1 MDNNIKTMIDN
12 KYDLIIIGAGASG
25 IMAAASALKDNK
37 TVLVIDN
44 QNAPLRKVRISGG
57 GRCNFTN
64 LDMSSDHYISENPHF
79 IKSALTQFSVSDFL
93 SEMDKNK
100 IPYYEKKL
108 GQIFCKNKSS
118 DIINYLLDQSKD
130 ADFLFNTDITSLKK
144 NNNIFEIDTSKGCFN
159 SKYVI
164 IATGGISYTNLGV
177 SNFAAETGKNFM
189 LNVIDF
195 SPALVPL
202 KLQKPYKELAGTSL
216 FCKASIGK
224 KFFYDDMLFTHKGL
238 SGPAIL
244 KISSY
249 WSKGISVDIDL
260 LPNQN
265 IKQIINQAKSSK
277 SKQTIQSFMKN
288 CFSIKVA
295 SWILDETNINNKN
308 IQELSNHQIDL
319 LYNFIHFFRVIPV
332 ADMGYS
338 LAEISKGG
346 IDTKEL
352 SSKTF
357 EAKKVSGLY
366 FIGEAI
372 DVAGNL
378 GGYNIWFAFASGFI
392 AGQCLSDNKNY

>member
-1 MDNNIKTMIDN
+1 MK

-25 IMAAASALKDNK
+25 IMAAISALKCNK

-64 LDMSSDHYISENPHF
+64 LDMSTEHYISKNPHF
-79 IKSALTQFSVSDFL
+79 IKSAIQQFKVSDFL
-93 SEMDKNK
+93 AEMDKHN

-118 DIINYLLDQSKD
+118 DIINYLLDQSKN
-130 ADFLFNTDITSLKK
+130 AHFLFNTDIISLQK
-144 NNNIFEIDTSKGCFN
+144 NNNIFEIETSKGHFN
-159 SKYVI
+159 SPSII
-164 IATGGISYTNLGV
+164 IATGGISYPGIGV
-177 SNFAAETGKNFM
+177 SNFAAETAKNFG

-202 KLQKPYKELAGTSL
+202 RLQKPYTDLAGTSL
-216 FCKASIGK
+216 YCKTSIGK

-249 WSKGISVDIDL
+249 WSKGLSVSIDL
-260 LPNQN
+260 LPNEN
-265 IKQIINQAKSSK
+265 IKSLINQERSSK
-277 SKQTIQSFMKN
+277 DKQTIHSFMKN
-288 CFSIKVA
+288 YFSAKFA
-295 SWILDETNINNKN
+295 SWILDQTQIDNKN
-308 IQELSNHQIDL
+308 IQELSNRQIEL
-319 LYNFIHFFRVIPV
+319 LYDFIHSFSVKPV
-332 ADMGYS
+332 ADMGYE

-346 IDTKEL
+346 VDTKEL

-357 EAKKVSGLY
+357 EANKVSGLY
-366 FIGEAI
+366 FVGEAV

-392 AGQCLSDNKNY
+392 AGKCQTDNKSC

>member
-1 MDNNIKTMIDN
+1 MIDN

-25 IMAAASALKDNK
+25 IMAAASALKYNK

-44 QNAPLRKVRISGG
+44 QNAPLRKVLISGG

-64 LDMSSDHYISENPHF
+64 LDMSADHYVSENPHF
-79 IKSALTQFSVSDFL
+79 IKSAIKQFKVSDFL
-93 SEMDKNK
+93 AEMDKNN

-130 ADFLFNTDITSLKK
+130 ADFLFNTDITSLQK
-144 NNNIFEIDTSKGCFN
+144 NNNVFEIETSKGCFN
-159 SKYVI
+159 SASVI
-164 IATGGISYTNLGV
+164 ISTGGISYPNIGV
-177 SNFAAETGKNFM
+177 SNFAAETAKNFG
-189 LNVIDF
+189 LNVIDY

-202 KLQKPYKELAGTSL
+202 RLRNPYTELAGTSL
-216 FCKASIGK
+216 FCKTSIGK

-249 WSKGISVDIDL
+249 WSKGISVGIDL
-260 LPNQN
+260 LPNEN
-265 IKQIINQAKSSK
+265 IKQIINQEKSSK
-277 SKQTIQSFMKN
+277 LEQTIQSFMKN
-288 CFSIKVA
+288 YFSAKVA
-295 SWILDETNINNKN
+295 SWILYKTDIDNKN

-319 LYNFIHFFRVIPV
+319 LYNFIHLFRVIPV
-332 ADMGYS
+332 ADMGYDI
-338 LAEISKGG
+338 AEISKGG

-357 EAKKVSGLY
+357 ETNKVSGLY
-366 FIGEAI
+366 FTGEAI
-372 DVAGNL
+372 DIAGDL

-392 AGQCLSDNKNY
+392 AGKCQTDNKS

>member
-1 MDNNIKTMIDN
+1 
-12 KYDLIIIGAGASG
+12 
-25 IMAAASALKDNK
+25 
-37 TVLVIDN
+37 
-44 QNAPLRKVRISGG
+44 
-57 GRCNFTN
+57 
-64 LDMSSDHYISENPHF
+64 
-79 IKSALTQFSVSDFL
+79 
-93 SEMDKNK
+93 MDKNN

-144 NNNIFEIDTSKGCFN
+144 NNDIFEIETSKCCFN

-164 IATGGISYTNLGV
+164 IATGGISYPNLGV
-177 SNFAAETGKNFM
+177 SNFAAETAKNFD

-202 KLQKPYKELAGTSL
+202 KLQKPYRELAGTAL
-216 FCKASIGK
+216 FCKISIGK
-224 KFFYDDMLFTHKGL
+224 KFFYDDILFTHKGL

-249 WSKGISVDIDL
+249 WSKGISVVIDL
-260 LPNQN
+260 FPNEN
-265 IKQIINQAKSSK
+265 IKQIINQKKSSK
-277 SKQTIQSFMKN
+277 STQTIQSIMKN

-295 SWILDETNINNKN
+295 SWILDQTNIDNKN
-308 IQELSNHQIDL
+308 IQELSNHQIEL
-319 LYNFIHFFRVIPV
+319 LYNFIHLFTVTPV
-332 ADMGYS
+332 ADMGYEM
-338 LAEISKGG
+338 AEISKGG

-357 EAKKVSGLY
+357 ETKKVSGLY
-366 FIGEAI
+366 FTGEAI
-372 DVAGNL
+372 DIAGDL

-392 AGQCLSDNKNY
+392 AGKCETDNKSY

>member
-1 MDNNIKTMIDN
+1 MIDK

-25 IMAAASALKDNK
+25 VMAAASALKCNK

-44 QNAPLRKVRISGG
+44 QDAPLRKVRISGG

-64 LDMSSDHYISENPHF
+64 LDMSADHYVSENPHF
-79 IKSALTQFSVSDFL
+79 IKSAIKQFKVFDFL
-93 SEMDKNK
+93 AEMDKHN

-118 DIINYLLDQSKD
+118 DIINYLLEQSKD
-130 ADFLFNTDITSLKK
+130 ADFLFNTNIISLQK
-144 NNNIFEIDTSKGCFN
+144 NNNIFEIKTSLACFN
-159 SKYVI
+159 STSVI
-164 IATGGISYTNLGV
+164 ISTGGISYPNIGV
-177 SNFAAETGKNFM
+177 SNFAAETAKNFG

-202 KLQKPYKELAGTSL
+202 RLQNPYIELAGIAL
-216 FCKASIGK
+216 YCKISIGK

-249 WSKGISVDIDL
+249 WSKGISIGIDL
-260 LPNQN
+260 LPNEN
-265 IKQIINQAKSSK
+265 IKLLINQERSSK
-277 SKQTIQSFMKN
+277 DKQTIQSFMKN
-288 CFSIKVA
+288 YFSTKVA
-295 SWILDETNINNKN
+295 NLILDQTNIDNKN
-308 IQELSNHQIDL
+308 IQELSNYQIEL
-319 LYNFIHFFRVIPV
+319 LYNFIHSFTVKPV
-332 ADMGYS
+332 ADMGYE

-346 IDTKEL
+346 VDTKEL

-357 EAKKVSGLY
+357 EANKVSGLY

-392 AGQCLSDNKNY
+392 AGKCQTDNKSC